1 MLVHC
6 QMGISRSAS
15 MVIAFLM
22 KELGMDLKNAKEYVK
37 EKRNIID
44 PNNAFMKDLKRFE
57 EELYKFGKS

>member
-1 MLVHC
+1 
-6 QMGISRSAS
+6 MGISRSAS